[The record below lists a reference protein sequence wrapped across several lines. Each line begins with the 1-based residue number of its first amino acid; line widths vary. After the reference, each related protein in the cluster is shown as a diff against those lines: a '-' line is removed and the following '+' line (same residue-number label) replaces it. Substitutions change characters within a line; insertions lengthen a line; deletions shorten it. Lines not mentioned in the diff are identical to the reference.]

1 MVPRATTPEEPHS
14 IIDACVVYAE
24 FLGGPKYEEV
34 RRRTGQLS
42 LTSIIRTRH
51 LKLFGHM
58 ARAYPSMDHNRALH
72 RPA

>member
-1 MVPRATTPEEPHS
+1 MVPRATTTEEPHS
-14 IIDACVVYAE
+14 ISDICVVYAE

-34 RRRTGQLS
+34 RRRTGQP
-42 LTSIIRTRH
+42 LTSIIRTIH

-58 ARAYPSMDHNRALH
+58 ARAYPSIDHNRALH